1 MEILEIRIQITIVY
15 GFQNLYKIILKR
27 KPTCKVDRNVDSL
40 KPMLTSILIKKN
52 KCLFVCPCLF
62 QLNSFSKN
70 VKLKYIQ

>member
-40 KPMLTSILIKKN
+40 KPILTYL
-52 KCLFVCPCLF
+52 LTYFVCSCLF
-62 QLNSFSKN
+62 QWNSFSKN
-70 VKLKYIQ
+70 VNLKYIQ